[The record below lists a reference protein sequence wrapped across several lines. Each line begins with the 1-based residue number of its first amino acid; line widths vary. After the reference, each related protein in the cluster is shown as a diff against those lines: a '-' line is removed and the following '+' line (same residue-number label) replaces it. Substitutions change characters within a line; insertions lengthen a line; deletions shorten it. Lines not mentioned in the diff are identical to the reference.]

1 MVKLRPMSWRG
12 VGRVFPEI
20 QGRENKQASLKLKVN
35 IFARKRA
42 VVSSIPSCSLL
53 GRIES
58 PKGKRKKERKREK
71 KRKKKK
77 EGKKEHVLIS
87 LFRG

>member
-1 MVKLRPMSWRG
+1 MGGYSLRSKE
-12 VGRVFPEI
+12 GRT
-20 QGRENKQASLKLKVN
+20 NKGSLKLKVN

-58 PKGKRKKERKREK
+58 PKGKRKKNRKREREKEKERRK
-71 KRKKKK
+71 KRAC
-77 EGKKEHVLIS
+77 ID
-87 LFRG
+87 